1 MSNGRMKRTMLQK
14 GVAIVDG
21 GYENPVKYEYVAFRE
36 MKPKMMQKARDVY
49 QQLTETSLDVW
60 ATLIQKY
67 ILQALLLQQQ
77 VQLQAR

>member
-1 MSNGRMKRTMLQK
+1 MSAHQPADHVL
-14 GVAIVDG
+14 VDIW
-21 GYENPVKYEYVAFRE
+21 VSL
-36 MKPKMMQKARDVY
+36 QKARDVY

-60 ATLIQKY
+60 DTLIQKY